1 MKMKP
6 KLKQKG
12 VEMKVKNE
20 TGMNM
25 KIKSYN
31 TARAQ
36 VVCEVQSL
44 IVLPVTNIV
53 P

>member
-6 KLKQKG
+6 KLKQNG

-25 KIKSYN
+25 KIKSHN
-31 TARAQ
+31 TAHAQ
-36 VVCEVQSL
+36 FVCEVQSL
-44 IVLPVTNIV
+44 IVLPVKNIV

>member
-6 KLKQKG
+6 KLKKNG
-12 VEMKVKNE
+12 VEMKLKNE

-25 KIKSYN
+25 KIKSHN
-31 TARAQ
+31 AARAQ

-44 IVLPVTNIV
+44 IVLPVTNII